1 MTLLLGFGDLRYP
14 QENTPRP
21 NILYS
26 TYYNICTL
34 SEYFSSKVHMCN
46 FWKVFGRN
54 WEVKITTIWPLWTK
68 LKPKVRIRHSLQIFA
83 RDIFVTIIV
92 YDRGHRIARQYDFVF
107 GQCFP
112 LFGVQRVRSFAISL
126 YDSRCYFTV
135 YRTVYKVN
143 RNSRNCKTYY

>member
-54 WEVKITTIWPLWTK
+54 WEVKITMIWPLWTK

-83 RDIFVTIIV
+83 RDIFVTIMFCLWSGSSYSEAIWF
-92 YDRGHRIARQYDFVF
+92 RFRAMFSSFRRAACQKLRDFAVW
-107 GQCFP
+107 QSM
-112 LFGVQRVRSFAISL
+112 LFHGLQNGLQSQ
-126 YDSRCYFTV
+126 
-135 YRTVYKVN
+135 
-143 RNSRNCKTYY
+143 